1 MRNTTISVLVHCWYN
16 QQTNALQLQVLRTD
30 TSEAV
35 PLGNNSFLL
44 HISLG
49 KEKVARCRIRHIES
63 GREAYVQGGPRLVAF
78 VKDCLLN
85 GSISEYDEQGRTEK

>member
-1 MRNTTISVLVHCWYN
+1 MSNTTISVLVRCWYDP
-16 QQTNALQLQVLRTD
+16 QTNALQLQVMRTD

-44 HISLG
+44 HFSVD
-49 KEKVARCRIRHIES
+49 KEKVARCQIRHIES

-78 VKDCLLN
+78 VNDCLLN
-85 GSISEYDEQGRTEK
+85 GSTSEYDDQGATEK